1 MGDAERSRTARLQ
14 VLLDEDVVER
24 AKRAVFWTPG
34 LTLTALVEAALVR
47 ELDRLEKARGG
58 GFEPRPTARLTP
70 GRRPT

>member
-34 LTLTALVEAALVR
+34 LTLTALVEEALVR
-47 ELDRLEKARGG
+47 EVARLEAERGTP
-58 GFEPRPTARLTP
+58 FEPRTGRLTP

>member
-1 MGDAERSRTARLQ
+1 VGDAERSRTARLQ

-34 LTLTALVEAALVR
+34 LTLTALVEEALAR
-47 ELDRLEKARGG
+47 EVERREAERGAT
-58 GFEPRPTARLTP
+58 FEPRTGRLPP